1 MGLVFDII
9 LIGIIA
15 LNIFICYKKG
25 LVKLAVGLIAVITS
39 IILAI
44 MLYKPVSNLI
54 IRNTEFDDNIEKAI
68 IENFTTENVETT
80 DDDNDGFTKYIE
92 KYVDDAVNKTK
103 NEIVVEAAEVI
114 AVKVINICVI
124 IGIFIVARIALIL
137 LTFVADIITELPILK
152 QFNKAGG
159 ILYGII
165 KALLIIYVITAILF
179 FIVNTTGN
187 IAISDAVTSSF
198 ITKLFYSHNL
208 LLTIIF

>member
-80 DDDNDGFTKYIE
+80 DDDNDGFTRYIE